1 YYWEELVAPEGY
13 QLDRTKRE
21 FSITYKDQETKV
33 IETQS
38 TSKENVI
45 KFSLDGFKYVDSKSG
60 DTKTGYNGIDFTLT
74 PIDPTKGEQ
83 RKVTTETD
91 ENGYDG
97 YWAFNE
103 VPYGDY
109 KMSEVKAPEGYKTIK
124 DLIINSKFDAEKRE
138 YTFTITEDGQKE

>member
-1 YYWEELVAPEGY
+1 ENFKPTTSKGNKLEGDEVKFELSDKEQQASVEHLALGDYYWEELVAPEGY

-83 RKVTTETD
+83 RKV
-91 ENGYDG
+91 
-97 YWAFNE
+97 
-103 VPYGDY
+103 
-109 KMSEVKAPEGYKTIK
+109 
-124 DLIINSKFDAEKRE
+124 
-138 YTFTITEDGQKE
+138 